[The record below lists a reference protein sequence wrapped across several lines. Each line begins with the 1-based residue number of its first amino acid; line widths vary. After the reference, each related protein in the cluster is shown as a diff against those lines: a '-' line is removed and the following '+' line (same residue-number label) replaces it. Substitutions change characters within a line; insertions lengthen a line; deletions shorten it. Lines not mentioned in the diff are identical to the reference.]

1 MNLGSLQLPTPTLRK
16 SLIVLIAMINTAAAA
31 WCEPLPNPGQ
41 IVRYLNPVHERSY
54 LNQSQDRI
62 IKKKS
67 FKEAGPAGSQA
78 IANKEIGLFARIDNA
93 SISSGAYLDRLLANG
108 DVNGLS
114 AILPWKSLEPI
125 EGQYDFQ
132 TIDQLLS
139 ACHAHGKSLILRVS
153 TCGLDDGTSAQR
165 DIAPAHNSVEKH
177 DEGRE
182 LGAVNNSDKYAN
194 SDTPAWVFA
203 SGAKSITYTGKDGK
217 SHLMPIYWDT
227 TYLAKWANFIGELGR
242 KYDKN
247 PDIHSIGITGGGM
260 LGGTSVV
267 PDFLLSK
274 ENFDKLEDELKT
286 SFKMSPRQLVSHWRY
301 VADLFPKAFPT
312 ARMNFDVDPPIPN
325 RSGQDTLDEVVDYL
339 IYRYGER
346 VYLTR
351 QNVTDGKH
359 GFDQYRI
366 MLKFKGDT
374 LTGYQLDADVSD
386 ESLAKIVKYSLD
398 DGASFA
404 EIPASFF
411 TENNHDKDALLH
423 RWSVHLG
430 YQLTAEDVELPS
442 SIKAGE
448 PLTASFKF
456 ANTGA
461 ATPKR
466 PSRELDKDIP
476 ASYKIQL
483 ELRDK
488 NGKAVVDSRHTPE
501 IPTMSWSAG
510 KPIEW
515 QRTLKM
521 PVLNPG
527 IYSVW
532 LSLIDD
538 VGKRKL
544 LLINGM
550 KKGGSVPQVDLAL
563 GTIEITR

>member
-1 MNLGSLQLPTPTLRK
+1 MNLGSLQLPLPTLRK
-16 SLIVLIAMINTAAAA
+16 LIILLIALVNSAAAA
-31 WCEPLPNPGQ
+31 WCEPLPKPGQ
-41 IVRYLNPVHERSY
+41 IIRYLNPIHERSY

-78 IANKEIGLFARIDNA
+78 TANREIGLFARIDAAPIN
-93 SISSGAYLDRLLANG
+93 SGAYCDRLLAND

-114 AILPWKSLEPI
+114 SILSWKSLEPI
-125 EGQYDFQ
+125 EGQYDFR

-153 TCGLDDGTSAQR
+153 TCGLDDGTPAHG
-165 DIAPAHNSVEKH
+165 DIAPAHNAVGKNG
-177 DEGRE
+177 EGRE

-203 SGAKSITYTGKDGK
+203 SGAKSVTYTGKDGK
-217 SHLMPIYWDT
+217 SYLMPIYWDT

-247 PDIHSIGITGGGM
+247 PDIQSIGITGGGT
-260 LGGTSVV
+260 LGGTSTV
-267 PDFLLSK
+267 PDFLFSK
-274 ENFDKLEDELKT
+274 ANFEKLESELKT
-286 SFKMSPRQLVSHWRY
+286 SFKMSPRQLVSHWKY

-312 ARMNFDVDPPIPN
+312 ARMNFDIDPPIPN
-325 RSGQDTLDEVVDYL
+325 RSGQDTLDEIVDYL

-351 QNVTDGKH
+351 QNVSDGKH

-366 MLKFKGDT
+366 IVKFKGDT
-374 LTGYQLDADVSD
+374 LTGYQLSPDVSD

-404 EIPASFF
+404 EIPANFF

-423 RWSVHLG
+423 RLSVHLG
-430 YQLTAEDVELPS
+430 YQLTAEEVELPS

-448 PLTASFKF
+448 PITASFKF
-456 ANTGA
+456 VNSGA
-461 ATPKR
+461 ATAKR
-466 PSRELDKDIP
+466 PSREFDKDIP
-476 ASYKIQL
+476 TSYKIQL

-501 IPTMSWSAG
+501 IPTTSWSAG

-515 QRTLKM
+515 QRKLKM
-521 PVLNPG
+521 PVLDPG
-527 IYSVW
+527 TYSVW

-538 VGKRKL
+538 VAKRKL
-544 LLINGM
+544 SLINGM
-550 KKGGSVPQVDLAL
+550 AKGKSPPQVDLAL